1 MITRVRR
8 NPVFPRQILYRL
20 TALILAACGLAP
32 AVQAQEAYTLRPGDV
47 LEFWVA
53 QDEQLNRS
61 VTVGPDG
68 RLSLP
73 MVGHLNVEGRTVD
86 EVEHDVTER
95 LRRYYADSL
104 DIAIMLQPHPSHLPA
119 VFVAGEVAEPGVF
132 PYRPGMTVLHA
143 MTLAGGPFRSPLS
156 VSDVDRSILLRSEIE
171 AAQKEGAELSF
182 AIARIE
188 AELAGSNEILPPAD
202 LPFDLSEAQLVDIL
216 AREQRLLDMRLAALG
231 TAAGVAG
238 QLREAN
244 TQSVESIRQ
253 QRQTIDR
260 RRQLLEERMAATA
273 TLVERGHMQRSLLL
287 EHQGELAA
295 LDGLAGEL
303 EAQIAAAQALA
314 IQDAS
319 SEDARANERQIELV
333 TELNDAR
340 RRLEALNARLADNRR
355 ALAVYERD
363 DSGSRP
369 ANAAL
374 AYRIM
379 RTTDGTSIEMD
390 ASPMTMLMPGDLVEV
405 MKVSGVGQANA
416 TVDQNASSSRATEHH

>member
-8 NPVFPRQILYRL
+8 NPIFPRQILYLL
-20 TALILAACGLAP
+20 TALILAACGLAS

-202 LPFDLSEAQLVDIL
+202 LPFDLSEAQLADIL
-216 AREQRLLDMRLAALG
+216 AREQRLLDMRLTALG

-416 TVDQNASSSRATEHH
+416 TVDQNAPSSRATEHH